1 MSEEA
6 RAMAELAGEAA
17 WAKAR
22 EILAKQL
29 PHAEPVLRLLDAA
42 KSAVVAAAVDTVRV
56 TAPGV
61 EVRDYRTP

>member
-1 MSEEA
+1 MSAEA
-6 RAMAELAGEAA
+6 QAMAELADEAA

-22 EILAKQL
+22 EILAKQF

-42 KSAVVAAAVDTVRV
+42 KAVVVSAAVDTVRV